1 MNDGTTT
8 KVERFNNSG
17 ERPAA
22 PYAATGSDWAHVD
35 AVISKTDTTI
45 YVNGEKVSSEPSAYK
60 LTSILKDES
69 ILQIGK
75 ANWGDGEYFKGW
87 IDNFRIENRALDEA
101 QIKELSADFVETLPV
116 VASAT
121 VGTCL
126 LYTSPSPRD

>member
-8 KVERFNNSG
+8 KVERSTIQ
-17 ERPAA
+17 EKDRQRLTLP
-22 PYAATGSDWAHVD
+22 TGSDWAHVD

-87 IDNFRIENRALDEA
+87 IDNFRIENRA
-101 QIKELSADFVETLPV
+101 
-116 VASAT
+116 
-121 VGTCL
+121 
-126 LYTSPSPRD
+126 